1 MTEPVATATTVAA
14 TTASIPV
21 LTVFGASLGLHPA
34 YLVAGAF
41 GAFVG
46 IVLLNTVPAD
56 DSKPWWHGVLRRMV
70 VMAASSVTA
79 GYITP
84 VVMSMMSFNESLQMA
99 AAFIVGGS
107 AQWTMQAVIRRVTR
121 TVGDPA

>member
-1 MTEPVATATTVAA
+1 MSEPATATTVAA
-14 TTASIPV
+14 TTASVPV
-21 LTVFGASLGLHPA
+21 LSIFGMSLGLHPG

-56 DSKPWWHGVLRRMV
+56 ESKPWWQSVLRRMV
-70 VMAASSVTA
+70 VMVASSVTS

-84 VVMSMMSFNESLQMA
+84 MVMSMMSINESLQMGG
-99 AAFIVGGS
+99 AFVVGGS
-107 AQWTMQAVIRRVTR
+107 AQWTMQAVIKRLTR
-121 TVGDPA
+121 TVEG